1 MIIIPPD
8 NKSQDTAVPRR
19 EELPA
24 ESLPGPPPSGQ
35 PRKTVKHVRRRRIVA
50 CVAILLSVAFIIIQ
64 TARHTGQSHPFRPRK
79 KIFAFDKHREP
90 EVQFNPQKLVEIEK
104 TFL

>member
-1 MIIIPPD
+1 M
-8 NKSQDTAVPRR
+8 
-19 EELPA
+19 
-24 ESLPGPPPSGQ
+24 
-35 PRKTVKHVRRRRIVA
+35 
-50 CVAILLSVAFIIIQ
+50 AILLSVAFIIIQ